1 MIQDSEKNRYD
12 RILHRSK
19 PPYYLPLGLEIVEV
33 AENFARVK
41 MAYSKDLVNPY
52 GMINGGILSTL
63 ADAAVA
69 NALLGAYDD
78 EILTTVEFKMNFW
91 RAAKTDVYAEA
102 RILHRG
108 KRLAVGEV
116 EVMDDK
122 KALLAKGLF
131 TYAVSKKIGATNG
144 QHTAGRAK

>member
-1 MIQDSEKNRYD
+1 MIQDSKKAKYD
-12 RILHRSK
+12 RILHRTR
-19 PPYYLPLGLEIVEV
+19 PPYYHPLGLEIVEV

-41 MAYSKDLVNPY
+41 MAYSKDMVNPY

-78 EILTTVEFKMNFW
+78 EILTTIEFKMNFW
-91 RAAKTDVYAEA
+91 RAAKTDVYGEA

-108 KRLAVGEV
+108 KRLAVSEV
-116 EVMDDK
+116 EIKDAK
-122 KALLAKGLF
+122 GEALAKGLF
-131 TYAVSKKIGATNG
+131 TYAVSKRTGTSRG
-144 QHTAGRAK
+144 

>member
-1 MIQDSEKNRYD
+1 MIQDKKKARYD
-12 RILHRSK
+12 RILHRAR
-19 PPYYLPLGLEIVEV
+19 PPYYHPLGLEIVEV

-41 MAYSKDLVNPY
+41 MTYSKDMVNPY
-52 GMINGGILSTL
+52 GIINGGILSAL

-91 RAAKTDVYAEA
+91 RAAKSDVYGEA

-108 KRLAVGEV
+108 DRLAVSEV
-116 EVMDDK
+116 EVKD
-122 KALLAKGLF
+122 ARGEAIAKGIF
-131 TYAVSKKIGATNG
+131 TYAVSKRTGTTHG
-144 QHTAGRAK
+144 